1 MSETFT
7 FDASQGESE
16 GLSAEEQDS
25 LAVGEALQA
34 EHEAKFAGKFSDAQ
48 QLEKA
53 YLELQQKLGQGD
65 DEAEDGEEV
74 EEEYEETE
82 EEEESY
88 EALVSD
94 FILEANQEWAENG
107 ELSAETMEAFAEMDS
122 SDLVNA
128 YVAMQAEGGIPAATA
143 DLSEAEVGSIKDSIG
158 GDEQYAAVTEWAA
171 ENLAPETINSFDRI
185 LEVGDTEMIALAVQG
200 LNSMYEANMGS
211 EGRMMT
217 GGAAEN
223 RADVFRSQQE
233 LVNAMADPRYDQ
245 DPGYR
250 MDIMDKL
257 ERSDISF

>member
-1 MSETFT
+1 M
-7 FDASQGESE
+7 
-16 GLSAEEQDS
+16 
-25 LAVGEALQA
+25 
-34 EHEAKFAGKFSDAQ
+34 
-48 QLEKA
+48 
-53 YLELQQKLGQGD
+53 
-65 DEAEDGEEV
+65 
-74 EEEYEETE
+74 
-82 EEEESY
+82 
-88 EALVSD
+88 
-94 FILEANQEWAENG
+94 
-107 ELSAETMEAFAEMDS
+107 
-122 SDLVNA
+122 
-128 YVAMQAEGGIPAATA
+128 
-143 DLSEAEVGSIKDSIG
+143 
-158 GDEQYAAVTEWAA
+158 
-171 ENLAPETINSFDRI
+171 APETINSFDRI

>member
-34 EHEAKFAGKFSDAQ
+34 EHEARFAGKFSDAQ

-82 EEEESY
+82 DEEESY
-88 EALVSD
+88 ETVISD
-94 FILEANQEWAENG
+94 FIREANDEWSENG

-122 SDLVNA
+122 QDLVNA
-128 YVAMQAEGGIPAATA
+128 YVAMQAEGGLNTTA

-158 GDEQYAAVTEWAA
+158 GEEQYAAVTEWAA
-171 ENLAPETINSFDRI
+171 ENLAAETINSFDRI

-200 LNSMYEANMGS
+200 LNSIYEANMGS

-233 LVNAMADPRYDQ
+233 LVTAMADPRYDQ

-250 MDIMDKL
+250 MDIMEKL

>member
-1 MSETFT
+1 M
-7 FDASQGESE
+7 AHQG
-16 GLSAEEQDS
+16 Q
-25 LAVGEALQA
+25 
-34 EHEAKFAGKFSDAQ
+34 H
-48 QLEKA
+48 
-53 YLELQQKLGQGD
+53 
-65 DEAEDGEEV
+65 
-74 EEEYEETE
+74 
-82 EEEESY
+82 
-88 EALVSD
+88 
-94 FILEANQEWAENG
+94 
-107 ELSAETMEAFAEMDS
+107 
-122 SDLVNA
+122 
-128 YVAMQAEGGIPAATA
+128 
-143 DLSEAEVGSIKDSIG
+143 G
-158 GDEQYAAVTEWAA
+158 GDEQYAAVTEWV
-171 ENLAPETINSFDRI
+171 EKFAPETISFDRI